1 MAKDKD
7 RTQVSW
13 KLDKLT
19 ENECAKINQ
28 WLNAQSNIQ
37 KSLAETVL
45 HNIDRFGF
53 TDITSHDVQRILYMD
68 SSFKEGSFQNAF
80 ETPVMTLPTETKTKE
95 PVVNQNASEPPLEA
109 LKPEVQEETP
119 GESVAIPKENK
130 KPLQSSAISSKAT
143 VQKEEKAT
151 DKPEETNED
160 MSDWLSSAD
169 PNALSYNHE

>member
-68 SSFKEGSFQNAF
+68 SSFKEGSIQNAF
-80 ETPVMTLPTETKTKE
+80 EAPVMTLPTETKTQE
-95 PVVNQNASEPPLEA
+95 PVVNQNASERSLEA
-109 LKPEVQEETP
+109 LKPEVQEETIE
-119 GESVAIPKENK
+119 ESVAITQENR
-130 KPLQSSAISSKAT
+130 PLQSSTISSTAK
-143 VQKEEKAT
+143 KEEKAT
-151 DKPEETNED
+151 DKPEEANED